1 MEEGE
6 YGRYGVGAMVTRE
19 EGEDVSE
26 DEAMKRRR
34 EVGVGRV
41 MIQCTELHYIP
52 QYHTV
57 VHRMT
62 LNQTMHSK
70 DMVYGCGEHK

>member
-1 MEEGE
+1 
-6 YGRYGVGAMVTRE
+6 
-19 EGEDVSE
+19 
-26 DEAMKRRR
+26 MKRRR

-70 DMVYGCGEHK
+70 DMVYGCGEHKERQEGVGSPICEERRVESLILL